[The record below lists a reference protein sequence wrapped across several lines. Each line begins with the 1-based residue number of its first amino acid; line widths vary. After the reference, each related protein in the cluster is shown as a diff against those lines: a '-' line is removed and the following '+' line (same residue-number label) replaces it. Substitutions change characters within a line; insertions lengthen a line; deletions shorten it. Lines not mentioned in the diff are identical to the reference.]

1 VRRAQWWAVFAIGAF
16 AVVGCSGDSDG
27 GAVATE
33 PPVTICSATGAP
45 QAEADLPAVS
55 SVRTAISDLE
65 QQLGGPQE
73 FFEVNATA
81 RLVNLFVALNGGT
94 LAQAWVWVDGEL
106 SSVEPQAASGGTFT
120 GADVVFDPDTVLSA
134 MRGEIPDATLESFY
148 VHGDG
153 AGNVQYGVLATAR
166 CGGGLDVIVGADGAV
181 KSVDPVN

>member
-1 VRRAQWWAVFAIGAF
+1 MRRAQWWAVFAIGAF

-65 QQLGGPQE
+65 QELGGPQE

-120 GADVVFDPDTVLSA
+120 GADWKSTTHIDVV
-134 MRGEIPDATLESFY
+134 ATRFNIW
-148 VHGDG
+148 VDDR
-153 AGNVQYGVLATAR
+153 Q
-166 CGGGLDVIVGADGAV
+166 IMADG
-181 KSVDPVN
+181 KFLL